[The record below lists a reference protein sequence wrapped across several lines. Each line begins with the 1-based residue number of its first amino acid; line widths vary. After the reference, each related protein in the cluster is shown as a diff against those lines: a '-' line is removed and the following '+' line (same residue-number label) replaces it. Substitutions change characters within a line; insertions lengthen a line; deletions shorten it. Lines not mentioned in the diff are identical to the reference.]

1 MSALLSEDLRGFR
14 GQPGPVPTGRAGDGE
29 LGQLCRR
36 GCGGQEIPDLNKG
49 EWLRGHP
56 EPGNT
61 QPFGKAKPLC
71 LPLSP
76 SGQNQALPTAQQ
88 GPWSCLTTCS
98 PLALPHLLT
107 LPAPGPLHLLF
118 SHPRAHFPAG
128 RLSTHTLTPTSVYWP
143 LSYHHYITHY
153 STKTWFPTVFCA
165 FAPLRL
171 GVRQDPIQLCPRWD
185 LESGMPLG
193 AFATCDLK
201 ALTLQW
207 ATGRTHFS
215 GS

>member
-1 MSALLSEDLRGFR
+1 MATHFIILAWRIPWAETLGSRQLHRRVQPQLEHALQAGHFG
-14 GQPGPVPTGRAGDGE
+14 GQPGPVTKGRAGDGE

-128 RLSTHTLTPTSVYWP
+128 RRQETLSSSILRLMAR
-143 LSYHHYITHY
+143 LSYLWPHT
-153 STKTWFPTVFCA
+153 F
-165 FAPLRL
+165 
-171 GVRQDPIQLCPRWD
+171 
-185 LESGMPLG
+185 
-193 AFATCDLK
+193 
-201 ALTLQW
+201 
-207 ATGRTHFS
+207 
-215 GS
+215 

>member
-1 MSALLSEDLRGFR
+1 MEHALQAGHFR
-14 GQPGPVPTGRAGDGE
+14 GQLGPVTKGRAGDGE
-29 LGQLCRR
+29 LGRRCRQ

-61 QPFGKAKPLC
+61 QPLRKAKPLC

-76 SGQNQALPTAQQ
+76 SGQNQALPTAKQ

-98 PLALPHLLT
+98 PPALPHLLT
-107 LPAPGPLHLLF
+107 LPASGPLHLLF

-128 RLSTHTLTPTSVYWP
+128 RLSTHTPTPTSIYWP

-153 STKTWFPTVFCA
+153 STKTWFPSF
-165 FAPLRL
+165 LRICPAQTR
-171 GVRQDPIQLCPRWD
+171 GQKRPHPVVSQMGPRIWDATWSLCNI
-185 LESGMPLG
+185 
-193 AFATCDLK
+193 
-201 ALTLQW
+201 
-207 ATGRTHFS
+207 
-215 GS
+215 